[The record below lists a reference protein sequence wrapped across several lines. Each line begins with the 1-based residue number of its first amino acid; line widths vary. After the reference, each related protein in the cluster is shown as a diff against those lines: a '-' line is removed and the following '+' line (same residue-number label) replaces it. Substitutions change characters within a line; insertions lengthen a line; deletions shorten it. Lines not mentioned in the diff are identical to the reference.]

1 MQCCNYKRIRLN
13 ILLFTALDPGLK
25 RLRQLESLII
35 ENGSSAG
42 FLMDTIES
50 AGLLPAAVAAAAAAA
65 SVNHTGTAGGG
76 PGKTLSVEALLD
88 CLLVLYDECCNS
100 SLRRE
105 KTVCD
110 FIELVRPIVAQ
121 IKRLRLARDDFEVL
135 KVIGRGAFG
144 EVCVVRMCATGKI
157 YAMKILN
164 KWEMLKRAETACFR
178 EERDVLVFGDRR
190 WITNLHFAFQDA
202 NNLYLV
208 MDYYCGGD
216 LLTLLSKFEDRL
228 PEPMARFYITE
239 MVLAIASIH
248 QLGYVHRDI
257 KPDNLVLDASGHIRL
272 ADFGS
277 CLKLGPEGQ
286 VHSNVAVGTPDY
298 ISPEILRAM
307 EDGQGKYGPECD
319 WWSLGVCMYE
329 MLYGETPFYAESLV
343 ETYGKI
349 MNHKNCFDFPA
360 DESTGAGSTSGASA
374 TGAAGSAA
382 ATAAAGG
389 AAAAAAAAAAGEF
402 RVSDEAKDLMRR
414 LICSPDYRLGQHGI
428 EDFKRHPW
436 FEGIDWDN
444 IRLGQA
450 PYLPEVSSPT
460 DTSNF
465 DVDDTDVRLSD
476 AVPPTANPA
485 FSGLHLPFVG
495 FTFTQNS
502 RLSDGGRTMVAS
514 HESVAAATAAAAA
527 ALAAGTNN
535 NALSMGGEKQRQSPD
550 GTRRLR
556 DEINVLTKRNCELE
570 SQVKSFESNT
580 EQQPHHGLTSAT
592 AATDAVDTAAAA
604 VNIAGELQAKLLDAE
619 QLVRTLRAENGDLA
633 KERAEATDRLQSQ
646 DKELKD
652 AHAQRKMAMAEYAEV
667 TDKLSELRAQ
677 KLKLSRQVRDKEEEL
692 DAAMQKVDTLRNDL
706 RKADKA
712 RREYDSR
719 IEDVIAEATK
729 VRDTIEL
736 TDDCFCITNPNPFH
750 VCQERKLRERSEE
763 YCRQLQSEVRT
774 RSTSDFG
781 SSSSLGLSSDASRLE
796 VERLEVSCPNRN
808 VYSHFIAT
816 ILIFSIAFQS
826 RAQIQYTEKLNQH
839 QSRYNVELS
848 TLREQLQ
855 EAETHRDMFQREV
868 SPRLAKLYQT
878 LYSNAFWFCGFS
890 FSRHAKNSMPLAWNR
905 SPIPR
910 RRSPSYANDTNAK

>member
-1 MQCCNYKRIRLN
+1 MEERESEREYCQYI
-13 ILLFTALDPGLK
+13 ILTNVTAAALDPGLK

-35 ENGSSAG
+35 ENGSSVG
-42 FLMDTIES
+42 FLTDTIEA
-50 AGLLPAAVAAAAAAA
+50 AGLLPAAVANLSAAA
-65 SVNHTGTAGGG
+65 SGG

-360 DESTGAGSTSGASA
+360 DEASAGSTATAVAGGASA
-374 TGAAGSAA
+374 ASAA
-382 ATAAAGG
+382 TG
-389 AAAAAAAAAAGEF
+389 AAAAAAAGGDF

-436 FEGIDWDN
+436 FEGIDWEN

-502 RLSDGGRTMVAS
+502 RLSDGGRTM
-514 HESVAAATAAAAA
+514 SVQQCEAAATSAAPV
-527 ALAAGTNN
+527 GN
-535 NALSMGGEKQRQSPD
+535 EKRERQSPD

-570 SQVKSFESNT
+570 SQVKSFESST
-580 EQQPHHGLTSAT
+580 EAQQHAASVS

-604 VNIAGELQAKLLDAE
+604 VNIAGELQSKLLDAE
-619 QLVRTLRAENGDLA
+619 QQMRTLRAENAELA
-633 KERAEATDRLQSQ
+633 KERADATDRLQAQ

-729 VRDTIEL
+729 VRGVFL
-736 TDDCFCITNPNPFH
+736 FLF
-750 VCQERKLRERSEE
+750 
-763 YCRQLQSEVRT
+763 
-774 RSTSDFG
+774 
-781 SSSSLGLSSDASRLE
+781 
-796 VERLEVSCPNRN
+796 
-808 VYSHFIAT
+808 FI
-816 ILIFSIAFQS
+816 
-826 RAQIQYTEKLNQH
+826 
-839 QSRYNVELS
+839 
-848 TLREQLQ
+848 
-855 EAETHRDMFQREV
+855 
-868 SPRLAKLYQT
+868 
-878 LYSNAFWFCGFS
+878 
-890 FSRHAKNSMPLAWNR
+890 HAPWQMQ
-905 SPIPR
+905 
-910 RRSPSYANDTNAK
+910 